1 MASGEQVRGGG
12 LAERDAN
19 HSSTFQATVIP
30 TVVDKINKVVADQL
44 DVSIIQA
51 TSTIVIADF
60 GVAGGKNSLNIMRTA
75 IKSLRDK
82 IGDSTKPVELF
93 FEDLPWNQWHIVFEV
108 TKELMEED
116 KNLYIFASGT
126 PFTMPVLPPSRLH
139 LATCLT
145 SLHWLSRIPNLG
157 AVKLGQAP
165 STAAKGR
172 AELRRSKGKEKLQQ
186 QHATRET
193 DQEPTTT
200 SPEDKARGEP
210 SSPER
215 SSDQEQLLRFRYV
228 NNAITKYN
236 YAINTK
242 GEKSDALT
250 RTMEEAFARQ
260 AADDWKKFLLHR
272 TAELIQGGIMVVGVL
287 GVKEE
292 TKAKTSSFMVDYLF
306 RAQKQLLQKKAIT
319 QEEFDSFVLPAYL
332 RTEKELLDIE
342 ALPQDLKV
350 LSWERIEGLFP
361 PLQHYEESKRT
372 ERDRKTFATEVVS
385 FYRTTMENTLV
396 TSLVD
401 LRKGKDRDKLLAHTA
416 EKGRERLGRIG
427 RSIEKVEGKLETAV
441 GKLMPGTT
449 AATSMEAAGAP
460 STTDYTAE
468 VAQLQPME
476 DMEVMELGRGEDK
489 GVTKREEDFAQAE
502 NKRQEERLIK
512 REKKL
517 EKDARKVIDRMF
529 TIMGNLLQSE
539 ITENERQ
546 WTELPGIGWFLL
558 TFQKDEQQII
568 QFQQQASSQELAR
581 TPEAPPAP
589 PPLPPGQTIERP
601 ITTRGLTA

>member
-1 MASGEQVRGGG
+1 
-12 LAERDAN
+12 
-19 HSSTFQATVIP
+19 
-30 TVVDKINKVVADQL
+30 
-44 DVSIIQA
+44 
-51 TSTIVIADF
+51 
-60 GVAGGKNSLNIMRTA
+60 
-75 IKSLRDK
+75 
-82 IGDSTKPVELF
+82 
-93 FEDLPWNQWHIVFEV
+93 
-108 TKELMEED
+108 
-116 KNLYIFASGT
+116 
-126 PFTMPVLPPSRLH
+126 
-139 LATCLT
+139 
-145 SLHWLSRIPNLG
+145 
-157 AVKLGQAP
+157 
-165 STAAKGR
+165 
-172 AELRRSKGKEKLQQ
+172 
-186 QHATRET
+186 
-193 DQEPTTT
+193 
-200 SPEDKARGEP
+200 
-210 SSPER
+210 
-215 SSDQEQLLRFRYV
+215 
-228 NNAITKYN
+228 
-236 YAINTK
+236 
-242 GEKSDALT
+242 
-250 RTMEEAFARQ
+250 
-260 AADDWKKFLLHR
+260 
-272 TAELIQGGIMVVGVL
+272 
-287 GVKEE
+287 VKEE
-292 TKAKTSSFMVDYLF
+292 TKAKTSSFLVDYLF